1 MIGVTKLFSD
11 AAPQLICEK
20 LRKAL
25 PYGIYLKKSEI
36 KRRIQN
42 ARFSD
47 RICADMWEVAKMYH
61 LCKDPQSARDRI
73 LKFVVGGYER
83 LFHLTEFNSE
93 KLQSPL
99 HYGAEGII
107 LIVRKGSGFCRFG
120 AMGENHMS
128 ISNAR
133 LCIYHSLA
141 CRKVSG
147 ILFLISTK
155 RLF

>member
-1 MIGVTKLFSD
+1 MGNVDVIGVTKLFSD

-73 LKFVVGGYER
+73 LKFVVGGYRHPKRQYRELLER
-83 LFHLTEFNSE
+83 FEQVEIQPVPLSKKDPEIVYAPLVYLEFMLGMRQKTGVIE
-93 KLQSPL
+93 
-99 HYGAEGII
+99 
-107 LIVRKGSGFCRFG
+107 V
-120 AMGENHMS
+120 
-128 ISNAR
+128 
-133 LCIYHSLA
+133 
-141 CRKVSG
+141 KV
-147 ILFLISTK
+147 
-155 RLF
+155 